1 MLGYKIPSPPALA
14 GGCAGSP
21 SSRSISTLVGRGSE
35 HACWSLEAL
44 IKSRLYQKSPR
55 NFQRAE
61 ETESRRSKEAPGR
74 VFGAGRD
81 VAFSKGT
88 DPVRQAGC
96 EVSLLPVG
104 SQRKAHRVRQ
114 QKRDLKGKRRFGSE
128 DNAWR
133 NTQRTLGFWSISPWH
148 VQVQIPW
155 FPHCLPTLCKMRS
168 CAITAPWKTPRS
180 RGGFCYPSVILFGK
194 QGSDCRYFPCL

>member
-14 GGCAGSP
+14 GGCAGSLSSP
-21 SSRSISTLVGRGSE
+21 SVSTLAGRGSE

-44 IKSRLYQKSPR
+44 IKSRLYQKSPG

-61 ETESRRSKEAPGR
+61 ETESSRSKEAPGQG
-74 VFGAGRD
+74 FGAGRD
-81 VAFSKGT
+81 VAFSKGIV
-88 DPVRQAGC
+88 PVRQAGG

-104 SQRKAHRVRQ
+104 SQRQAHRVRV
-114 QKRDLKGKRRFGSE
+114 KRDLKGERRLGTE
-128 DNAWR
+128 DAAWR
-133 NTQRTLGFWSISPWH
+133 DAQRTFGFWSIAPWH
-148 VQVQIPW
+148 VWVQIPW

-180 RGGFCYPSVILFGK
+180 RGGFCYPLVILFGK
-194 QGSDCRYFPCL
+194 QGSGCRYFPSL

>member
-21 SSRSISTLVGRGSE
+21 SSRSVSTLAGRGSE

-61 ETESRRSKEAPGR
+61 ETESSRSKEAPGR

-81 VAFSKGT
+81 VAFSEGIV
-88 DPVRQAGC
+88 PVRQPGL

-114 QKRDLKGKRRFGSE
+114 KRGLEGKRRFESE
-128 DNAWR
+128 GAAWR
-133 NTQRTLGFWSISPWH
+133 DTQRTLGFWSIAPWH
-148 VQVQIPW
+148 MWVQILR
-155 FPHCLPTLCKMRS
+155 FPCRLPTPCKMRS

-180 RGGFCYPSVILFGK
+180 RGGFCYPSVVLFGK